1 MAHRVGYEH
10 KILCLGS
17 CFAANMGKLLA
28 EHFFQVQCNPNGII
42 FNPMSLLQGMQQAL
56 NPNLFDPEKHLLAHQ
71 GNYYSAL
78 HHGSFKS
85 DSKEALIARIH
96 AQNKLF
102 GQYLQEADYVL
113 LTWGSAQVYTW
124 QSSQQLVANC
134 HKLPAHLFE
143 KRLLTVSE
151 ISSAYEIFI
160 TELLRINPKLNIIW
174 SISPV
179 KYIRGGLHEN
189 NLSKSTLLLA
199 LETLLKKF
207 PQSYYFPAFEI
218 LQDELRDYRFYA
230 ADMAHPS
237 EQAIQYIWEQ
247 FREHLFSEEAKA
259 LYEQVQPISQAMGHR
274 FLTANSSEQAA
285 FKSKQ
290 LALVQ
295 ALQAKYPQLSLA
307 SALSHFSQ

>member
-1 MAHRVGYEH
+1 MANRLGYEH

-17 CFAANMGKLLA
+17 CFAANMGNLLA

-71 GNYYSAL
+71 ENYYSAL

-124 QSSQQLVANC
+124 QSSQQMVANC

-160 TELLRINPKLNIIW
+160 TELLRINPKLKIIW

-179 KYIRGGLHEN
+179 KYIRGGLHQN

-199 LETLLKKF
+199 LESLLKKF
-207 PQSYYFPAFEI
+207 PQFYYFPAFEI

-274 FLTANSSEQAA
+274 FLTPPSPEQAA

>member
-56 NPNLFDPEKHLLAHQ
+56 NPNLFDPEKHLITHQ
-71 GNYYSAL
+71 GNYYGTL

-96 AQNKLF
+96 TQNKLF
-102 GQYLQEADYVL
+102 GQYLQEADYLL

-124 QSSQQLVANC
+124 HTTQQVVANC

-143 KRLLTVSE
+143 KSLLTVSE
-151 ISSAYEIFI
+151 ISAAYEIFI
-160 TELLRINPKLNIIW
+160 TELLRIKPKLRIIW

-179 KYIRGGLHEN
+179 KYIRGGLHQN

-247 FREHLFSEEAKA
+247 FREHLLREDTKA

-274 FLTANSSEQAA
+274 FLIPPSPEQAA

-295 ALQAKYPQLSLA
+295 ALQAKYPQLPLA